1 MKMST
6 FAWSDITD
14 WKRRDAWFCLTDL
27 SRMVS
32 RWRARFFFFYK
43 IFEIVY
49 LLLLGD
55 GRFCLTDLSK
65 RGRSTGYGLNETV
78 SNFRANCK
86 IVYGRLAK
94 SYAEVNL
101 NWMCV
106 L

>member
-1 MKMST
+1 MILLDRSIKNGIIKMKG
-6 FAWSDITD
+6 
-14 WKRRDAWFCLTDL
+14 
-27 SRMVS
+27 
-32 RWRARFFFFYK
+32 RFF
-43 IFEIVY
+43 FEIVY

-78 SNFRANCK
+78 SNFRAK
-86 IVYGRLAK
+86 LYGRLAK
-94 SYAEVNL
+94 SYADINL

>member
-6 FAWSDITD
+6 FAWPDITD
-14 WKRRDAWFCLTDL
+14 WKRRDASFCLTDL

-32 RWRARFFFFYK
+32 RWRARFFLLK

-78 SNFRANCK
+78 SNFRAK
-86 IVYGRLAK
+86 LSTVDL
-94 SYAEVNL
+94 L
-101 NWMCV
+101 NP
-106 L
+106 LQR